1 MKKIFT
7 VIILV
12 AALQLLLV
20 SASYAAPPA
29 WGGGGAYH
37 RVMYGDTLYSIG
49 RMYNAHPNC
58 IAEAN
63 GLWNPNVIYAGQV
76 LYVPANCGSY
86 PWWGHRPVNYPG
98 HGWDNCNTNCNWN
111 NCNTGCGGYY
121 HRPVK
126 CNYCGGG
133 YYPQPHQ
140 NYGYDYTGYYYEYSS
155 YKYSSNRYSHT
166 CGYYNNCW

>member
-1 MKKIFT
+1 MKKVFT

-37 RVMYGDTLYSIG
+37 KVMYGETLYSIG

-63 GLWNPNVIYAGQV
+63 GLWNPNVIYAGEV
-76 LYVPANCGSY
+76 LYVPSNCGSY
-86 PWWGHRPVNYPG
+86 PWYGHKPVHHPG
-98 HGWDNCNTNCNWN
+98 NCWNDCYSDCGWDNCQPVHYPNN
-111 NCNTGCGGYY
+111 NCWDNNCS
-121 HRPVK
+121 
-126 CNYCGGG
+126 
-133 YYPQPHQ
+133 YPTPHQ
-140 NYGYDYTGYYYEYSS
+140 SHSYGYDYTGYYYSYGYQQYSQ
-155 YKYSSNRYSHT
+155 T

>member
-37 RVMYGDTLYSIG
+37 KVMYGETLYSIG
-49 RMYNAHPNC
+49 RLYNVHPNC

-63 GLWNPNVIYAGQV
+63 GLWNPNVIYAGEV
-76 LYVPANCGSY
+76 LYVPSNCGSY
-86 PWWGHRPVNYPG
+86 PWYGHRPVNYPG
-98 HGWDNCNTNCNWN
+98 QCWNDCYSGCGYDNCQPVRYPDNCWDNCGWS
-111 NCNTGCGGYY
+111 GKS
-121 HRPVK
+121 HS
-126 CNYCGGG
+126 
-133 YYPQPHQ
+133 
-140 NYGYDYTGYYYEYSS
+140 YGYDYTGYYYS
-155 YKYSSNRYSHT
+155 YGYQRYSHT